1 MANSSEVQHELDLAA
16 NRLRRFANEQLKVIS
31 LPGENKEDAPF
42 LAGVVSKLSPI
53 IGNYVEYKIAKI
65 LNESASSGFAWKR
78 QDPGFPDAVLQDA
91 LTGETL
97 AGYEIK
103 AWYALSTEITGRF
116 RESINL
122 LRDKNINVVVVAWCM
137 SNIIFGD
144 PTILDVLIV
153 PAEEVARSRDLHY
166 HKPPHYLIVEP
177 NDTTARTANLQ
188 QLNANGYKLQ
198 ADRIDNLILDG
209 LLEREFIKGPP
220 HLAAVQ
226 LEVESLMREFPYRLD
241 TNFAKI
247 DRIDNPDI
255 ESFKKEVLASSFL
268 GKTISQ
274 WKKIFS
280 DLNNADD
287 NKRLAAEEEI
297 STLYYNAATDL
308 LEDPAQIFNAGNF
321 SDNNLINKST
331 NSSQWGMDWA
341 LVENRDNTNK
351 RLGR

>member
-16 NRLRRFANEQLKVIS
+16 SRLRRFANEQLKVIS
-31 LPGENKEDAPF
+31 LPGENKEDASF

-78 QDPGFPDAVLQDA
+78 QDPGFPDAVLQDT

-166 HKPPHYLIVEP
+166 YNPPHYLIVEP
-177 NDTTARTANLQ
+177 NDTTARTVNLQ
-188 QLNANGYKLQ
+188 QLNANGYRLQ
-198 ADRIDNLILDG
+198 TDRIDNSILDS
-209 LLEREFIKGPP
+209 LLGREFIKEPP
-220 HLAAVQ
+220 HLGAVQ

-247 DRIDNPDI
+247 DRINNPDI

-287 NKRLAAEEEI
+287 NKRLAAEKEI
-297 STLYYNAATDL
+297 SSLYYNAATDL

-321 SDNNLINKST
+321 SDDNLINKST
-331 NSSQWGMDWA
+331 NSSQLGIDWS
-341 LVENRDNTNK
+341 LVENRDNTSK